1 MTDVH
6 CQREGD
12 ARRKVGNLKRLGSAL
27 CGVYGVLVY
36 TTRGGS
42 ARYDSARDVSARD
55 VSARDVS
62 ARDVSARDGSARD
75 GSARDVSA
83 RDVSARDGRFRE
95 TPVQGSQSEAPKAPR
110 ERDRIFIRLA

>member
-12 ARRKVGNLKRLGSAL
+12 ARRKVGNLKRLRSAL

-55 VSARDVS
+55 
-62 ARDVSARDGSARD
+62 G
-75 GSARDVSA
+75 SA

-95 TPVQGSQSEAPKAPR
+95 TPVKGSQSEAPKAPR

>member
-42 ARYDSARDVSARD
+42 ARYDSARD

>member
-1 MTDVH
+1 M
-6 CQREGD
+6 
-12 ARRKVGNLKRLGSAL
+12 
-27 CGVYGVLVY
+27 Y

-55 VSARDVS
+55 V
-62 ARDVSARDGSARD
+62 
-75 GSARDVSA
+75 SARDVSA

>member
-42 ARYDSARDVSARD
+42 ARYDSARDVSTRD

-62 ARDVSARDGSARD
+62 ARDVSARDI
-75 GSARDVSA
+75 
-83 RDVSARDGRFRE
+83 SARDGRFRE
-95 TPVQGSQSEAPKAPR
+95 TPATR
-110 ERDRIFIRLA
+110 ERAGHAQCLSPVSTSVDVRPK